1 MNAPNSSRA
10 PVGPRALLTTRPPLA
25 KRAPLASRASVARAP
40 RVARAPSPFL
50 SLLLPCALASSC
62 AGSPNDSASRDGASA
77 LEPPA
82 IATPGEGAGEGE
94 GPRGVGATAPESAP
108 YALQLPP
115 GFPPPAIPEDNPMTV
130 AGVELGRFLFYDTRL
145 SENGTYSCGTC
156 HEQALAFTDGKAQA
170 VGSTGQLHPRGS
182 MSLANVA
189 YAATLTWGHPFLA
202 SLERQA
208 QLPMFGDT
216 PVELGLRSQAELEAR
231 LAAIPEYQER
241 FAAAFPDDPA
251 PVSLAN
257 AVRAIASFERSLI
270 SGNAPFDRWLMTGD
284 EGAISDSAKR
294 GFALFNTETFECY
307 HCHGGFAFTDHVVF
321 ADEAFP
327 QVLFH
332 NTGLYN
338 VDGRGGFPAPNT
350 GVENVSEEPS
360 DMGRFKAPTLRN
372 IAVTAPYMHDGS
384 IATLSEVL
392 DHYAAGGRTIADGPN
407 AGVGSQSP
415 FKSNFVRGFVM
426 SDADRADLLAFLE
439 SLTDRAFLE
448 NPAHADP
455 FR

>member
-1 MNAPNSSRA
+1 MSAPRRRHGSARRA
-10 PVGPRALLTTRPPLA
+10 PHQI
-25 KRAPLASRASVARAP
+25 
-40 RVARAPSPFL
+40 L
-50 SLLLPCALASSC
+50 SLLLSCAPAVSC
-62 AGSPNDSASRDGASA
+62 AGSPIHEPPVA
-77 LEPPA
+77 EPPA
-82 IATPGEGAGEGE
+82 
-94 GPRGVGATAPESAP
+94 PESVV
-108 YALQLPP
+108 YEWQLPP
-115 GFPPPAIPEDNPMTV
+115 GFPPPVVPDDNPMTS
-130 AGVELGRFLFYDTRL
+130 AKVELGRHLFYDTRL
-145 SENGTYSCGTC
+145 SDNGTYSCATC
-156 HEQALAFTDGKAQA
+156 HEQALAFTDAKGQA
-170 VGSTGQLHPRGS
+170 VGSTGQTHPRGS

-216 PVELGLRSQAELEAR
+216 PIELGLRSQAELEAR
-231 LAAIPEYQER
+231 LAGIPEYVES
-241 FAAAFPDDPA
+241 FAAAFPEAAA
-251 PVSLAN
+251 PVSLESAG
-257 AVRAIASFERSLI
+257 RAIASFQRSLI
-270 SGNAPFDRWLMTGD
+270 SGSAPFDRWLMTGD
-284 EGAISDSAKR
+284 ESAIGDDAKR
-294 GFALFNTETFECY
+294 GFALFNSETFECY

-321 ADEAFP
+321 ADMAFP

-350 GVENVSEEPS
+350 GVEGVSENPA

-392 DHYAAGGRTIADGPN
+392 DHYAAGGRTIQAGPN

-415 FKSNFVRGFVM
+415 FKSNFVRGFRM
-426 SDADRADLLAFLE
+426 TEGERADLLAFLE
-439 SLTDRAFLE
+439 SLTDREFLE

>member
-1 MNAPNSSRA
+1 MSAPPPSTRSTRRA
-10 PVGPRALLTTRPPLA
+10 RVPRQI
-25 KRAPLASRASVARAP
+25 
-40 RVARAPSPFL
+40 L
-50 SLLLPCALASSC
+50 SLLLLCAPALSC
-62 AGSPNDSASRDGASA
+62 AGSPNDSAPTD
-77 LEPPA
+77 PPVA
-82 IATPGEGAGEGE
+82 DPDEGGAGSGND
-94 GPRGVGATAPESAP
+94 GLSAAPVPESAP
-108 YALQLPP
+108 YEWQLPP
-115 GFPPPAIPEDNPMTV
+115 GFPPPAIPEDDPMTV
-130 AGVELGRFLFYDTRL
+130 AKVELGRFLFYDERL
-145 SENGTYSCGTC
+145 SDNGTYSCATC
-156 HEQALAFTDGKAQA
+156 HEQALAFTDGKPRA
-170 VGSTGQLHPRGS
+170 VGSTGQMHPRGS

-189 YAATLTWGHPFLA
+189 YAATLTWGHPYLA

-216 PVELGLRSQAELEAR
+216 PVELGLRSQAELEQR
-231 LAAIPEYQER
+231 LGGIPEYIDR
-241 FAAAFPDDPA
+241 FAAAFPEDAA
-251 PVSLAN
+251 PISLSN
-257 AVRAIASFERSLI
+257 AESAIASFERSLI

-284 EGAISDSAKR
+284 ESAISDAAKR

-338 VDGRGGFPAPNT
+338 IDGRGGFPAPNT
-350 GVENVSEEPS
+350 GVASVSEDPA

-407 AGVGSQSP
+407 AGIGSANP
-415 FKSNFVRGFVM
+415 FKSNFVRGFRM
-426 SDADRADLLAFLE
+426 TDEERADLLAFLE

>member
-1 MNAPNSSRA
+1 MSP
-10 PVGPRALLTTRPPLA
+10 TRTCHPTSLH
-25 KRAPLASRASVARAP
+25 ARGIHMI
-40 RVARAPSPFL
+40 L
-50 SLLLPCALASSC
+50 SLLLPCAPALSC
-62 AGSPNDSASRDGASA
+62 AGSPTNESPAADPPGASSNA
-77 LEPPA
+77 GSAGSDGTGAMPA
-82 IATPGEGAGEGE
+82 D
-94 GPRGVGATAPESAP
+94 SAP
-108 YALQLPP
+108 YDWQLPP
-115 GFPPPAIPEDNPMTV
+115 GFPPPAVAEDDPMTV
-130 AGVELGRFLFYDTRL
+130 GKVELGRRLFYDKRL
-145 SENGTYSCGTC
+145 SDNGTYSCATC
-156 HEQALAFTDGKAQA
+156 HEQALAFTDGKPQA

-216 PVELGLRSQAELEAR
+216 PIELGLRSQAELEER
-231 LAAIPEYQER
+231 LGGIAEYAER
-241 FAAAFPDDPA
+241 FAAVFPEDAA
-251 PVSLAN
+251 PVSLHN
-257 AVRAIASFERSLI
+257 AERAIASFERSLI

-284 EGAISDSAKR
+284 ESAISDSAKR

-321 ADEAFP
+321 ADVAFP

-338 VDGRGGFPAPNT
+338 IDGRGGFPVPNT
-350 GVENVSEEPS
+350 GVESVSENPS

-384 IATLSEVL
+384 IATLSDVL
-392 DHYAAGGRTIADGPN
+392 DHYAAGGRTIDAGPH
-407 AGVGSQSP
+407 AGIGSANP
-415 FKSNFVRGFVM
+415 FKSNFVRGFRM
-426 SDADRADLLAFLE
+426 TDDERADLLAFLE
-439 SLTDRAFLE
+439 SLTDREFLE

>member
-1 MNAPNSSRA
+1 MSRA
-10 PVGPRALLTTRPPLA
+10 
-25 KRAPLASRASVARAP
+25 K
-40 RVARAPSPFL
+40 
-50 SLLLPCALASSC
+50 
-62 AGSPNDSASRDGASA
+62 
-77 LEPPA
+77 
-82 IATPGEGAGEGE
+82 
-94 GPRGVGATAPESAP
+94 
-108 YALQLPP
+108 
-115 GFPPPAIPEDNPMTV
+115 
-130 AGVELGRFLFYDTRL
+130 VELGRRLFYDERL
-145 SENGTYSCGTC
+145 SDNGTYSCATC
-156 HEQALAFTDGKAQA
+156 HEQSLAFTDGKPQA
-170 VGSTGQLHPRGS
+170 VGSTGQMHPRGS

-216 PVELGLRSQAELEAR
+216 PVELGLRSQAELEEH
-231 LAAIPEYQER
+231 LAAIPDYAER
-241 FAAAFPDDPA
+241 FAAAFPEDAA
-251 PVSLAN
+251 PVGLQN
-257 AVRAIASFERSLI
+257 AERAIASFERSLI

-284 EGAISDSAKR
+284 ESAISDAAKR

-321 ADEAFP
+321 AGEAFP

-338 VDGRGGFPAPNT
+338 IDGRGGFPAPNT
-350 GVENVSEEPS
+350 GVESVSENPA

-392 DHYAAGGRTIADGPN
+392 DHYAAGGRTIQGGPN
-407 AGVGSQSP
+407 AGIGSANP
-415 FKSNFVRGFVM
+415 LKSNFVRGFRM
-426 SDADRADLLAFLE
+426 SDDERVDLLAFLD
-439 SLTDRAFLE
+439 SLTDREFLE

>member
-1 MNAPNSSRA
+1 MSP
-10 PVGPRALLTTRPPLA
+10 
-25 KRAPLASRASVARAP
+25 SRASRPRSRHARGTHKI
-40 RVARAPSPFL
+40 L
-50 SLLLPCALASSC
+50 SLLLSCAPAVSC
-62 AGSPNDSASRDGASA
+62 AGSPTT
-77 LEPPA
+77 EPPA
-82 IATPGEGAGEGE
+82 VDPPGAGSNTGSAGSDGDGATPA
-94 GPRGVGATAPESAP
+94 ESAL
-108 YALQLPP
+108 YEWQLPP
-115 GFPPPAIPEDNPMTV
+115 GFPPPAVPDDDPMTV
-130 AGVELGRFLFYDTRL
+130 GQVELGRRLFYDTRL
-145 SENGTYSCGTC
+145 SDNGTYSCATC
-156 HEQALAFTDGKAQA
+156 HEQALAFTDGKPQA

-216 PVELGLRSQAELEAR
+216 PIELGLRSQAELEER
-231 LAAIPEYQER
+231 LAGIDEYAER
-241 FAAAFPDDPA
+241 FAAVFPEDAA
-251 PVSLAN
+251 PVSLHN
-257 AVRAIASFERSLI
+257 AERAIASFERSLI

-284 EGAISDSAKR
+284 ESAISDAAKR

-338 VDGRGGFPAPNT
+338 IDGRGGFPAPNT
-350 GVENVSEEPS
+350 GVASVNENPS

-392 DHYAAGGRTIADGPN
+392 DHYAAGGRTIEAGPN
-407 AGVGSQSP
+407 AGIGSANP
-415 FKSNFVRGFVM
+415 FKSNFVRGFRM
-426 SDADRADLLAFLE
+426 TEDERADLLAFLD
-439 SLTDRAFLE
+439 SLTDREFLE

>member
-1 MNAPNSSRA
+1 MQPI
-10 PVGPRALLTTRPPLA
+10 
-25 KRAPLASRASVARAP
+25 
-40 RVARAPSPFL
+40 L
-50 SLLLPCALASSC
+50 SLLLSCAPAVSC
-62 AGSPNDSASRDGASA
+62 AGSPTNETPAVD
-77 LEPPA
+77 PPA
-82 IATPGEGAGEGE
+82 ASSDGDDGKDGSGA
-94 GPRGVGATAPESAP
+94 APMVESAP
-108 YALQLPP
+108 YEWQLPP
-115 GFPPPAIPEDNPMTV
+115 GFPPPAVPEDNPMTV
-130 AGVELGRFLFYDTRL
+130 SKVELGRRLFYDERL
-145 SENGTYSCGTC
+145 SENDTYACATC

-170 VGSTGQLHPRGS
+170 VGSTGQMHPRGS

-189 YAATLTWGHPFLA
+189 YAATLTWGHPYLA

-216 PVELGLRSQAELEAR
+216 PIELGLRSQAELEAR
-231 LAAIPEYQER
+231 LAAIPEYAES
-241 FAAAFPDDPA
+241 FAVAFPEEEA
-251 PVSLAN
+251 PVTLVN
-257 AVRAIASFERSLI
+257 AERAIASFERSLV
-270 SGNAPFDRWLMTGD
+270 SGSAPFDRWLMTGD
-284 EGAISDSAKR
+284 ESAISDAAKR

-338 VDGRGGFPAPNT
+338 IDGRGAFPDPNT
-350 GVENVSEEPS
+350 GVESVSESPS

-392 DHYAAGGRTIADGPN
+392 DHYAAGGRTISGGPN
-407 AGVGSQSP
+407 AGIGSANP
-415 FKSNFVRGFVM
+415 FKSNFVRGFRM
-426 SDADRADLLAFLE
+426 TEDERADLLAFLD
-439 SLTDRAFLE
+439 SLTDREFLD

>member
-1 MNAPNSSRA
+1 M
-10 PVGPRALLTTRPPLA
+10 
-25 KRAPLASRASVARAP
+25 
-40 RVARAPSPFL
+40 
-50 SLLLPCALASSC
+50 SLLLSCTLAVSC
-62 AGSPNDSASRDGASA
+62 AGSPNHEPPPVEPTGGSESSGTGGVGDGA
-77 LEPPA
+77 LPA
-82 IATPGEGAGEGE
+82 
-94 GPRGVGATAPESAP
+94 ESAP
-108 YALQLPP
+108 YEWQLPP
-115 GFPPPAIPEDNPMTV
+115 GFPPPAVPEDNPMT
-130 AGVELGRFLFYDTRL
+130 AGKVELGRRLFYDTRL
-145 SENGTYSCGTC
+145 SDNGTYSCATC
-156 HEQALAFTDGKAQA
+156 HEQARAFTDGKAQA
-170 VGSTGQLHPRGS
+170 VGSTGQMHPRGS

-216 PVELGLRSQAELEAR
+216 PIELGLRSQAELEER
-231 LAAIPEYQER
+231 LAAIPEYAER
-241 FAAAFPDDPA
+241 FAAAFPEDAA
-251 PVSLAN
+251 PVSLLN
-257 AVRAIASFERSLI
+257 AERAIASFERSLI
-270 SGNAPFDRWLMTGD
+270 SGGAPFDRWLLTGD
-284 EGAISDSAKR
+284 EGAISDAAKR

-338 VDGRGGFPAPNT
+338 IDGRGGFPAPNT
-350 GVENVSEEPS
+350 GVESVSENPS

-392 DHYAAGGRTIADGPN
+392 DHYAAGGRTIPEGPH
-407 AGVGSQSP
+407 AGVGSANP
-415 FKSNFVRGFVM
+415 FKSNFVRGFRM
-426 SDADRADLLAFLE
+426 TEDERADLLAFLD
-439 SLTDRAFLE
+439 SLTDREFLE